1 MDSDTD
7 SAERDDRPI
16 LIAVDG
22 ESHTHAAIAE
32 AARLARSLDRPVRIL
47 HVEDPYLKQFSN
59 EIYAQGREEYL
70 EHVDRCLAED
80 GHETVRVARDRLRE
94 DGIESEALIRKGE
107 PLDAIRAELES
118 AAYSLLIVGRKPRSG
133 GWWRQRRDLP
143 ARLAAAGCSTPLLI
157 VPGEKTS
164 NCKPGTTADGE
175 KD

>member
-1 MDSDTD
+1 VDSDTN

-32 AARLARSLDRPVRIL
+32 AARLARALDRPVRIL

-70 EHVDRCLAED
+70 EHVDRCLAEE
-80 GHETVRVARDRLRE
+80 GHEAARVARERLQKV
-94 DGIESEALIRKGE
+94 GIGSETLIRKGDPFE
-107 PLDAIRAELES
+107 AIRAELERMS
-118 AAYSLLIVGRKPRSG
+118 YSLLIVGRKPRSG

-143 ARLAAAGCSTPLLI
+143 ARLAEAGGPTPLLI
-157 VPGEKTS
+157 VPGEK
-164 NCKPGTTADGE
+164 PFR
-175 KD
+175 

>member
-1 MDSDTD
+1 MDSDTN

-32 AARLARSLDRPVRIL
+32 AARLARALDRPVRIL

-70 EHVDRCLAED
+70 EHVDRCLAEE
-80 GHETVRVARDRLRE
+80 GHEAARVARDRLQE

-107 PLDAIRAELES
+107 PFDAIRAELES
-118 AAYSLLIVGRKPRSG
+118 AAYSLLIVGRKPRPG
-133 GWWRQRRDLP
+133 GWWRQHRDLP
-143 ARLAAAGCSTPLLI
+143 ARLAAAGGPTPLLI
-157 VPGEKTS
+157 VPGEK
-164 NCKPGTTADGE
+164 PFR
-175 KD
+175 